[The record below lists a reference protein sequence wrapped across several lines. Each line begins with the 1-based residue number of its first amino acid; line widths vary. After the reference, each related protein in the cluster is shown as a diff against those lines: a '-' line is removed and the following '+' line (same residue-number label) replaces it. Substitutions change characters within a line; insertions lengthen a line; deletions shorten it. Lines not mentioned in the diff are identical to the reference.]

1 MMYRSHH
8 LISTPASLIDGCRR
22 VGLSEPLIVTQ
33 LRAAPFL
40 VSCGFTL
47 LGAVFLVVA
56 FTTGGGRGN
65 LAAGDTPDALPRILL
80 FAWVGLGLAD
90 ILRQVV
96 GSRTSSPATDGD
108 PAEGVRDKSQGSALA
123 GVMAL
128 TLVLSIAIVFA
139 GYLLPVLICLPVI
152 LFLTG
157 TRKAMP
163 FAAAFLLLGPGLWFL
178 FHHMLGIRLPI
189 LLPGG
194 LL

>member
-80 FAWVGLGLAD
+80 FVYMVLFFVTSFLHGSGSVLPTSFGRSSGHGPRR
-90 ILRQVV
+90 RQ
-96 GSRTSSPATDGD
+96 RT
-108 PAEGVRDKSQGSALA
+108 
-123 GVMAL
+123 
-128 TLVLSIAIVFA
+128 AIRPR
-139 GYLLPVLICLPVI
+139 GCE
-152 LFLTG
+152 TN
-157 TRKAMP
+157 RKA
-163 FAAAFLLLGPGLWFL
+163 LRSPG
-178 FHHMLGIRLPI
+178 
-189 LLPGG
+189 
-194 LL
+194 